1 MLQDKYLS
9 EYHFDEKHSIDINAS
24 VSHVFPCIEN
34 LDFSHSK
41 IIRILFALRGLPP
54 GMMNT
59 GGLERH
65 RFYVLERKQDDEIV
79 IGLIGQFWKAS
90 GNLQVF
96 EPDEF
101 KPFAKPGFA
110 KATWNFRLEAL
121 TPQRTRL
128 ETITRIYCTDEVSRM
143 RFSKYWF
150 FIKPFSGLIRK
161 EMLRA
166 IKRKTEATHAL

>member
-9 EYHFDEKHSIDINAS
+9 EYHFDEKHSIDINATIPQ
-24 VSHVFPCIEN
+24 VFPCIEN

-41 IIRILFALRGLPP
+41 IIRILFSLRGLPP
-54 GMMNT
+54 SMMNT
-59 GGLERH
+59 TGLERH
-65 RFYVLERKQDDEIV
+65 RFYVLEHKQDDEII

-101 KPFAKPGFA
+101 IPFDKLGFA

-121 TPQRTRL
+121 TPQSTRL
-128 ETITRIYCTDEVSRM
+128 ETITRIYCTDPRSRIK
-143 RFSKYWF
+143 FSRYWF
-150 FIKPFSGLIRK
+150 FIKPFSGLIRT
-161 EMLRA
+161 EMLKA
-166 IKRKTEATHAL
+166 LKRKVETIHAL